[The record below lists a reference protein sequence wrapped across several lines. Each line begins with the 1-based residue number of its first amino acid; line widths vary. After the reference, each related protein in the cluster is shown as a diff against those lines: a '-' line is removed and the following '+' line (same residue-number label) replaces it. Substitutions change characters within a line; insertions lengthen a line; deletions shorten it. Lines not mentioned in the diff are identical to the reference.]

1 MKRKKKNRL
10 AAVEL
15 PVVLTGTALLFVKMQ
30 AYAAAQRGYFAIG
43 GEIMI
48 ILLPIIYYAGKRVIR
63 DFAADFAELYRNA
76 PED

>member
-15 PVVLTGTALLFVKMQ
+15 PVVLTGTAFLFGKAQ
-30 AYAAAQRGYFAIG
+30 ALAAAQRGYFAVG
-43 GEIMI
+43 GEWLIL
-48 ILLPIIYYAGKRVIR
+48 LLPIIYYALKQIIR
-63 DFAADFAELYRNA
+63 DFAADLAGLYRNA